1 MSDFATREKNRTYYQ
16 EHREQIL
23 RATKEWRKRNR
34 EKYRAYQ
41 KEYWSKHYRNYGSK
55 NRNAD
60 RAMHERKKPDLEK
73 AIHVQGSTAGSASG
87 MAHREQK
94 E

>member
-1 MSDFATREKNRTYYQ
+1 MTDIVTREKNRAYYQ

-60 RAMHERKKPDLEK
+60 RAMHER
-73 AIHVQGSTAGSASG
+73 IG
-87 MAHREQK
+87 REFKIEFLISEDRRGWLSYQNK
-94 E
+94 